1 MGRIKSAIMKKT
13 AKQFISENAGL
24 FSADFKENKQLVKGL
39 IVNKRT
45 RNIIVGYITRL
56 AKLGKKK

>member
-1 MGRIKSAIMKKT
+1 MGRIKSAVMKKT

-24 FSADFKENKQLVKGL
+24 FSADFKGNKQLVKGL

-45 RNIIVGYITRL
+45 RNIVVGYITRL
-56 AKLGKKK
+56 AKTGKEK